1 MLNKIIST
9 IPKITHQVYFLD
21 IIINHVKN
29 IEQKKKWEFTFK
41 TFNNLLESI
50 DLYNS
55 GNHTSVIL
63 NYIINDYETLSK
75 MIDEFKEDIYDKVN
89 PQCFMLLDKLSI
101 DEFKSL
107 KAYEND
113 ILAKY
118 ELFSKYTTK
127 YLLYELED
135 IKSFGKKVIGFI
147 EQEQIIINKNLPY
160 DKLANILKLHIL
172 DINTLIKIYNI
183 FTTSMKNLDSD
194 IFNDEYQK
202 LKFDTIIAVIGDI
215 DV

>member
-75 MIDEFKEDIYDKVN
+75 MIDEFKEDIYHKVN

-107 KAYEND
+107 KAYENN
-113 ILAKY
+113 ILDKY

-160 DKLANILKLHIL
+160 NKLANILKLHIL

>member
-75 MIDEFKEDIYDKVN
+75 MIDEFKEDIYHKVN

-101 DEFKSL
+101 DEFK
-107 KAYEND
+107 
-113 ILAKY
+113 
-118 ELFSKYTTK
+118 
-127 YLLYELED
+127 
-135 IKSFGKKVIGFI
+135 
-147 EQEQIIINKNLPY
+147 
-160 DKLANILKLHIL
+160 
-172 DINTLIKIYNI
+172 
-183 FTTSMKNLDSD
+183 
-194 IFNDEYQK
+194 
-202 LKFDTIIAVIGDI
+202 
-215 DV
+215 